1 MYLKT
6 LELHGFK
13 SFPDKT
19 VLHFNP
25 GATVIVGPNGSGK
38 SNITDAMRWVLGE
51 ISTKNIRGSKMEDVI
66 FVGADGH
73 RPMSFA
79 EVSITFDDSDEPRKL
94 NYPYEEVTV
103 TRRYYRAG
111 ESEYFINRKPCRLK
125 DIKELFM
132 NTGIGRDGYSI
143 IGQGKIAE
151 IISKKSE
158 DRRGIFEESA
168 GITKFRYQKNESE
181 KKLAETEDNM
191 NRVLDIYNEIES
203 RIGPLERD
211 AKKARQYLD
220 LYDEKK
226 KLDVSVWL
234 YDTEKIRKDADKA
247 AADCR
252 LSAHE
257 LEMAEDDERALE
269 AKYDRLFE
277 AYQQNKQESARI
289 YERIREINEYVRKC
303 EESYRTLENEAT
315 HKEALA
321 AAAMT
326 SAEKSEADIL
336 LERQNIDGIRDRL
349 SEIGKNIDD
358 ANKKIRELEEKKE
371 EANDRA
377 KELERELSDS
387 LRILKETEREQQD
400 LRVRLD
406 VIKNSLTD
414 QSDRETTVIRDLEK
428 YSKELA
434 EIDSESE
441 DCRKSVEMYESALEK
456 SDSEIAKCDRQILEL
471 SDKAEVARRSLSAVK
486 AEKEALHSRIA
497 ALARMQEHF
506 DGYNNS
512 VKYVMQAHTE
522 GKLRGIHG
530 PLSLLVKVSE
540 KYTVALETA
549 LGAALQN
556 IVVDD
561 EAAAKAAIY
570 ALKGANAGR
579 ATFYPLSSIKG
590 QSRTRELE
598 DAARSTG
605 FIGYADELVRTD
617 DRYKDIVSSII
628 GRIAVFDN
636 IDNATA
642 VARRCNWKIRIVTLD
657 GQQINMGG
665 SFTGGSVR
673 KDSGMLSRASHIDK
687 LREDE
692 KELDKKADGAE
703 KELSVIEAKLTE
715 LSNYRRK
722 EDEKVKISEVMLRT
736 ERAQLDEYEA
746 NRNMIMNLLEKLTHD
761 KASMQENS
769 KRGGED
775 IIALEAAIARNEKT
789 AGEISQER
797 AELDIRRNEALD
809 EALDIER
816 AINDHRI
823 EIAGYLKDA
832 ENCEAS
838 ISEAEERASKREAEK
853 EESENTSR
861 RLLEEAESARSSI
874 REKQFEVETL
884 RGELSEKEQE
894 RAKLDA
900 NDAEYDRKLNEIR
913 IKTREV
919 SNRKELSYRA
929 HMANESKLEKLTAE
943 IDKMVSRLW
952 DEYELTHATAV
963 ALDYPP
969 ITEKTRAESVSR
981 LNELK
986 KAVKALGHVN
996 VGAIEEYALLKE
1008 RYDYLKEQLD
1018 DLTKSKSELE
1028 GIIGTIEEE
1037 MKRMFVDAFER
1048 INTYFGET
1056 FKELFG
1062 GGSAQLTLTD
1072 PENVLSS
1079 GVEINVA
1086 PPGKM
1091 IKNLTL
1097 LSGGEQAFVAIAL
1110 IFALIKVNPS
1120 PFCIFDEIEAA
1131 LDEVNVTRVANYV
1144 KRFSK
1149 EMQIIL
1155 ISHRRGMMETADT
1168 LYGVT
1173 MPRHGISKVFTLD
1186 VNAVAEN
1193 PAEADKYV
1201 Q

>member
-1 MYLKT
+1 VYLKT

-19 VLHFNP
+19 TLHFNP
-25 GATVIVGPNGSGK
+25 GSTVIVGPNGSGK

-51 ISTKNIRGSKMEDVI
+51 ISTKNIRGAKMEDVI

-79 EVSITFDDSDEPRKL
+79 EVSITFDDSEEPRKL

-111 ESEYFINRKPCRLK
+111 ESEYFINRKPCRLR

-143 IGQGKIAE
+143 VGQGKIAE

-191 NRVLDIYNEIES
+191 NRVLDIFNELEA

-211 AKKARQYLD
+211 AKKARQYLE

-226 KLDVSVWL
+226 MLDVSVWL
-234 YDTEKIRKDADKA
+234 FDTEKLRDDAQKA
-247 AADCR
+247 EADCR

-257 LEMAEDDERALE
+257 LEMADDDQKQLE
-269 AKYDRLFE
+269 ARYQRLFE
-277 AYQQNKQESARI
+277 ASQENKQLSARI
-289 YERIREINEYVRKC
+289 YERIREINEYIRTC
-303 EESYRTLENEAT
+303 EESYRSLENEAT

-321 AAAMT
+321 AAAMVN
-326 SAEKSEADIL
+326 AGKSDADIAA
-336 LERQNIDGIRDRL
+336 ENSVADGIRCRID
-349 SEIGKNIDD
+349 EIGKQIDL
-358 ANKKIRELEEKKE
+358 ANKKCAELEGLRN
-371 EANDRA
+371 EARERA
-377 KELERELSDS
+377 AELDEELSQS
-387 LRILKETEREQQD
+387 LKILRETEKEHGD
-400 LRVRLD
+400 LQVRLD

-414 QSDRETTVIRDLEK
+414 QTDRESTVDNDLRK
-428 YSKELA
+428 YEKELA
-434 EIDSESE
+434 DLTEEWES
-441 DCRKSVEMYESALEK
+441 CKKSVEMYEGALEK
-456 SDSEIAKCDRQILEL
+456 SDSEIAKCDRQLLEL
-471 SDKAEVARRSLSAVK
+471 SDKAEIARKTQSRYK
-486 AEKEALHSRIA
+486 AEAEALHSRIA

-512 VKYVMQAHTE
+512 VKYVMQAHAE
-522 GKLRGIHG
+522 CRLRGIRG
-530 PLSLLVKVSE
+530 PISHLVKVSE
-540 KYTVALETA
+540 EYTVALETA

-556 IVVDD
+556 IVVED
-561 EAAAKAAIY
+561 EASAKAAIY

-579 ATFYPLSSIKG
+579 ATFYPMSSIKA
-590 QSRTRELE
+590 QTRTKELE
-598 DAARSTG
+598 DAKRAVG
-605 FIGYADELVRTD
+605 FIGYADELLTTEEQ
-617 DRYKDIVSSII
+617 YKDIISSII

-636 IDNATA
+636 IDNASS
-642 VARRCNWKIRIVTLD
+642 VARKCGWKIRIVTLD

-687 LREDE
+687 LRADE
-692 KELDKKADGAE
+692 KELSEKAETAQ
-703 KELSVIEAKLTE
+703 KELSTVEAKITE

-736 ERAQLDEYEA
+736 ERAQLDEVEA
-746 NRNMIMNLLEKLTHD
+746 NRNMITSLLEKLTHD
-761 KASMQENS
+761 KISLAENS

-775 IIALEAAIARNEKT
+775 IVKLEEAIARNEKT
-789 AGEISQER
+789 AAEISEER
-797 AELDIRRNEALD
+797 SELDILKNEALD
-809 EALDIER
+809 TAAEYEK
-816 AINDHRI
+816 AINDCRI
-823 EIAGYLKDA
+823 EIVGYMKDGENA
-832 ENCEAS
+832 E
-838 ISEAEERASKREAEK
+838 ISLRESEERSAKRVAEK
-853 EESENTSR
+853 EESENEASR
-861 RLLEEAESARSSI
+861 LRSEAEGARLSI
-874 REKQFEVETL
+874 KDKQLEVETL
-884 RGELSEKEQE
+884 KKELSEREKEKQT
-894 RAKLDA
+894 LDA
-900 NDAEYDRKLNEIR
+900 NDAEFDLKLNDVR
-913 IKTREV
+913 IKTKDV
-919 SNRKELSYRA
+919 ADRKELSYRA
-929 HMANESKLEKLTAE
+929 HLANEARLEKLSGE

-963 ALDYPP
+963 ALGYPE
-969 ITEKTRAESVSR
+969 ITEKTRPESFAR
-981 LNELK
+981 LTELK
-986 KAVKALGHVN
+986 RQVKALGHVN
-996 VGAIEEYALLKE
+996 VGAIEEYANLKE

-1018 DLTKSKSELE
+1018 DLTVSKAELE
-1028 GIIGTIEEE
+1028 GIIGSIEEE
-1037 MKRMFVDAFER
+1037 MKRMFVSAFER

-1056 FKELFG
+1056 FRELFG
-1062 GGSAQLTLTD
+1062 GGSAHLTLTD
-1072 PENVLSS
+1072 PENVLTS
-1079 GVEINVA
+1079 GVEIDVA

-1110 IFALIKVNPS
+1110 IFALIRVNPS

>member
-19 VLHFNP
+19 TLHFNP
-25 GATVIVGPNGSGK
+25 GSTVIVGPNGSGK

-79 EVSITFDDSDEPRKL
+79 EVSITFDDSEEPRKL
-94 NYPYEEVTV
+94 NYPYSEVTV
-103 TRRYYRAG
+103 TRRFYRAG

-143 IGQGKIAE
+143 VGQGKIAE

-191 NRVLDIYNEIES
+191 NRVLDIFGEIES

-211 AKKARQYLD
+211 AKKARQYLE
-220 LYDEKK
+220 LYEEKK
-226 KLDVSVWL
+226 MLDVSVWL
-234 YDTEKIRKDADKA
+234 YDTEEMRDEAQKA
-247 AADCR
+247 EANCR

-257 LEMAEDDERALE
+257 LEMAEDDERQLE
-269 AKYDRLFE
+269 ARYERLFE
-277 AYQQNKQESARI
+277 MSQENKHQSARI
-289 YERIREINEYVRKC
+289 YDRIREINEYIRKC

-321 AAAMT
+321 AAAMAT
-326 SAEKSEADIL
+326 AKKGDADIAV
-336 LERQNIDGIRDRL
+336 ERENISAQRARME
-349 SEIGKNIDD
+349 EIGKRIDE
-358 ANKKIRELEEKKE
+358 ANKRIEALEEEKNEAKARGAELE
-371 EANDRA
+371 A
-377 KELERELSDS
+377 ELAASFK
-387 LRILKETEREQQD
+387 ILQETEKERQD

-414 QSDRETTVIRDLEK
+414 QSDRESTVDRDLER
-428 YSKELA
+428 YTRELEELSA
-434 EIDSESE
+434 ECEE
-441 DCRKSVEMYESALEK
+441 CKRSVELYEKALEK
-456 SDSEIAKCDRQILEL
+456 SDGEIAKCDRQILEL
-471 SDKAEVARRSLSAVK
+471 SDKAELARRDYSGCK
-486 AEKEALHSRIA
+486 AEAEALHSRIA

-512 VKYVMQAHTE
+512 VKYVMQSHSE
-522 GKLRGIHG
+522 GRLRGIHG
-530 PLSLLVKVSE
+530 PLSHLVKVSE
-540 KYTVALETA
+540 EYTVAMETA
-549 LGAALQN
+549 LGGALQN
-556 IVVDD
+556 IVVED
-561 EAAAKAAIY
+561 EAAAKDAIY

-590 QSRTRELE
+590 QTRTRELE
-598 DAARSTG
+598 DAARQRG
-605 FIGYADELVRTD
+605 FIGYADELLTTD
-617 DRYKDIVSSII
+617 EKYRDIVSSII

-642 VARRCNWKIRIVTLD
+642 VARKCAWKIRIVTLD

-687 LREDE
+687 LRNEE
-692 KELDKKADGAE
+692 KELLSKAE
-703 KELSVIEAKLTE
+703 KAGKELKDIEAKLAE
-715 LSNYRRK
+715 LTNYRRK

-746 NRNMIMNLLEKLTHD
+746 NRTMTENLLEKLTHD
-761 KASMQENS
+761 KISLEENS

-775 IIALEAAIARNEKT
+775 IAALEAAIARNEKT
-789 AGEISQER
+789 GKEISLER

-809 EALDIER
+809 SALDIER
-816 AINDHRI
+816 AINDVRI
-823 EIAGYLKDA
+823 EIAGHLKDG
-832 ENCEAS
+832 ENCTLS
-838 ISEAEERASKREAEK
+838 IRDAEERAAKREAEK
-853 EESENTSR
+853 KANIDEASSLR
-861 RLLEEAESARSSI
+861 AEAERARASI
-874 REKQFEVETL
+874 EDKQNEVEAL
-884 RGELSEKEQE
+884 KKELSEREEE
-894 RAKLDA
+894 RAQLDA
-900 NDAEYDRKLNEIR
+900 NDADYDKKLNEVR
-913 IKTREV
+913 IKTKEV
-919 SNRKELSYRA
+919 SSRKELSYRA
-929 HMANESKLEKLTAE
+929 HMANEAKLEKLNGE

-963 ALDYPP
+963 ALGYPP
-969 ITEKTRAESVSR
+969 VTEKTRPESFAR
-981 LNELK
+981 LTELRRQ
-986 KAVKALGHVN
+986 VKALGHVN
-996 VGAIEEYALLKE
+996 VGAIEEYTVLKE

-1018 DLTKSKSELE
+1018 DLTTSKAELE
-1028 GIIGTIEEE
+1028 GIIGSIEEE
-1037 MKRMFVDAFER
+1037 MKRMFVSAFER

-1056 FKELFG
+1056 FRELFG
-1062 GGSAQLTLTD
+1062 GGSAHLTLTD

-1079 GVEINVA
+1079 GVEIDVA

-1110 IFALIKVNPS
+1110 IFALIRVNPS

>member
-94 NYPYEEVTV
+94 NYPYTEVTV

-111 ESEYFINRKPCRLK
+111 ESEYFINRKACRLK

-132 NTGIGRDGYSI
+132 NTGIGREGYSI
-143 IGQGKIAE
+143 VGQGKIAE

-181 KKLAETEDNM
+181 KRLAETEDNM
-191 NRVLDIYNEIES
+191 NRVLDIFNEIES

-211 AKKARQYLD
+211 AKKARQYLE

-226 KLDVSVWL
+226 MLDVSVWL
-234 YDTEKIRKDADKA
+234 YDTERLRADAQKA
-247 AADCR
+247 DADCR
-252 LSAHE
+252 LSSHE
-257 LEMAEDDERALE
+257 LEMAEDDQAQLE
-269 AKYDRLFE
+269 SRYERLFE
-277 AYQQNKQESARI
+277 ASQENKQNSARI
-289 YERIREINEYVRKC
+289 YERIRLINEYIREC
-303 EESYRTLENEAT
+303 EESYRVLENEAT
-315 HKEALA
+315 HKEALSA
-321 AAAMT
+321 AATANAKN
-326 SAEKSEADIL
+326 SEEDIKAEAEAIKAIRTRMDEIG
-336 LERQNIDGIRDRL
+336 RNIDIAYKRI
-349 SEIGKNIDD
+349 S
-358 ANKKIRELEEKKE
+358 ELEELKAETLSNANAIDEELKAALKVLLETDKE
-371 EANDRA
+371 R
-377 KELERELSDS
+377 
-387 LRILKETEREQQD
+387 QD

-406 VIKNSLTD
+406 VIRNSLSD
-414 QSDRETTVIRDLEK
+414 QSDRESDIDGDLQK
-428 YSKELA
+428 YTDELSGIL
-434 EIDSESE
+434 EELE
-441 DCRKSVEMYESALEK
+441 GCRRSVEMYEGALEK
-456 SDSEIAKCDRQILEL
+456 SDSEIAKCDRQLLEL
-471 SDKAEVARRSLSAVK
+471 GDKERVARDTESRYR
-486 AEKEALHSRIA
+486 AEAQALHSRIA
-497 ALARMQEHF
+497 ALRRMQEHF

-522 GKLRGIHG
+522 GKLFGIYG
-530 PLSLLVKVSE
+530 PLSQLVKVDE
-540 KYTVALETA
+540 RYTVALETA

-556 IVVDD
+556 IVVKD
-561 EAAAKAAIY
+561 EASAKAAIY

-590 QSRTRELE
+590 QSRTKELL
-598 DAARSTG
+598 DAQSARG
-605 FIGYADELVRTD
+605 FIGFADELLTTD
-617 DRYKDIVSSII
+617 EQYKEIVSSII

-642 VARRCNWKIRIVTLD
+642 VARKCNWKIRIVTLD

-687 LREDE
+687 LKAEE
-692 KELDKKADGAE
+692 EELLAKAESAKEERVSL
-703 KELSVIEAKLTE
+703 EAKITE
-715 LSNYRRK
+715 LTNYRRK

-736 ERAQLDEYEA
+736 ERAQLDELEA
-746 NRNMIMNLLEKLTHD
+746 NRNMTENLLEKLTHD
-761 KASMQENS
+761 KNSLSENS
-769 KRGGED
+769 RKGSED
-775 IIALEAAIARNEKT
+775 IALLEEAIEKN
-789 AGEISQER
+789 SER
-797 AELDIRRNEALD
+797 AEKIGEERLELDIKKNEELDRVKALED
-809 EALDIER
+809 S
-816 AINDHRI
+816 INEIRV
-823 EIAGYLKDA
+823 EIAGHLRDGENAELTLK
-832 ENCEAS
+832 
-838 ISEAEERASKREAEK
+838 EAEERASKREAQRK
-853 EESENTSR
+853 ESVDEAA
-861 RLLEEAESARSSI
+861 RLTEEANAARASI
-874 REKQFEVETL
+874 KDKQLEVEAL
-884 RGELSEKEQE
+884 KAELSEREAE
-894 RAKLDA
+894 RASLEE
-900 NDAEYDRKLNEIR
+900 NDAEYDKKLNEVR
-913 IKTREV
+913 IKTKEV
-919 SNRKELSYRA
+919 QDKKELTYRA
-929 HMANESKLEKLTAE
+929 HLANESKLEKLNSE

-963 ALDYPP
+963 ALGYPE
-969 ITEKTRAESVSR
+969 ITEKTRPESFAR
-981 LNELK
+981 LTELK
-986 KAVKALGHVN
+986 RQVKSLGHVN
-996 VGAIEEYALLKE
+996 VGAIEEYTTLKE

-1018 DLTKSKSELE
+1018 DLTTSKTELC
-1028 GIIGTIEEE
+1028 GIIATIEEE
-1037 MKRMFVDAFER
+1037 MKRMFVSAFER
-1048 INTYFGET
+1048 INTYFSET

-1062 GGSAQLTLTD
+1062 GGSAHLTLTD

-1079 GVEINVA
+1079 GVEIDVA

-1110 IFALIKVNPS
+1110 IFALIRVNPS

-1186 VNAVAEN
+1186 VNAVSEN

>member
-25 GATVIVGPNGSGK
+25 GSTVIVGPNGSGK

-66 FVGADGH
+66 FVGADDH

-79 EVSITFDDSDEPRKL
+79 EVSITFDDSEEPRKL
-94 NYPYEEVTV
+94 NYPYSEVTV

-111 ESEYFINRKPCRLK
+111 ESEYYINRKPCRLK

-143 IGQGKIAE
+143 VGQGKIAE

-191 NRVLDIYNEIES
+191 NRVLDIFSEIEN

-211 AKKARQYLD
+211 AKKARQYLE

-234 YDTEKIRKDADKA
+234 YDTRKLRDDVEKTAS
-247 AADCR
+247 DCR
-252 LSAHE
+252 ISANE
-257 LEMAEDDERALE
+257 LEMVEDSERQLR

-277 AYQQNKQESARI
+277 AAQQNKQESARI
-289 YERIREINEYVRKC
+289 YERIREINEYIRKC
-303 EESYRTLENEAT
+303 EESYRILETEAT
-315 HKEALA
+315 QKEALA
-321 AAAMT
+321 AAAGNN
-326 SAEKSEADIL
+326 AKKSEADFL
-336 LERQNIDGIRDRL
+336 LEMENVNALRNKAE
-349 SEIGKNIDD
+349 EIGKAIDLS
-358 ANKKIRELEEKKE
+358 NKKIEELEEKKNE
-371 EANDRA
+371 CRERA
-377 KELERELSDS
+377 AELEKELSESFKV
-387 LRILKETEREQQD
+387 LRETEKEKDD

-414 QSDRETTVIRDLEK
+414 QSDRESTVEADLEK
-428 YSKELA
+428 YTKELS
-434 EIDSESE
+434 EIEKESES
-441 DCRKSVEMYESALEK
+441 CRQSVEMYEAALEK
-456 SDSEIAKCDRQILEL
+456 SDSEIAKCDKKLLEL
-471 SDKAEVARRSLSAVK
+471 SDKAEIVRQTQRRFK
-486 AEKEALHSRIA
+486 AESEALHSRIA

-512 VKYVMQAHTE
+512 VKYVMQAYSD

-530 PLSLLVKVSE
+530 PLSHLVKVNES
-540 KYTVALETA
+540 YTVALETA

-561 EAAAKAAIY
+561 ETAAKAAIY
-570 ALKGANAGR
+570 ALKNANAGR

-598 DAARSTG
+598 DAKSAKG
-605 FIGYADELVRTD
+605 FVGYADELLSTD
-617 DRYKDIVSSII
+617 EKYKNVVSSII

-642 VARRCNWKIRIVTLD
+642 VARGCGWKIRIVTLD

-673 KDSGMLSRASHIDK
+673 KDSGMLSRGAHIDK
-687 LREDE
+687 LRLEEAELVEKMKAAGDE
-692 KELDKKADGAE
+692 LGE
-703 KELSVIEAKLTE
+703 IEGKIGE

-736 ERAQLDEYEA
+736 ERSQLDEYEA
-746 NRNMIMNLLEKLTHD
+746 NRNMISNLLEKLSHD
-761 KASMQENS
+761 KISLFENA
-769 KRGGED
+769 KRGTED
-775 IIALEAAIARNEKT
+775 IANLEKAVEEKERISNEISKEREQTDIQRNEV
-789 AGEISQER
+789 
-797 AELDIRRNEALD
+797 LD
-809 EALDIER
+809 EMGELEQ
-816 AINDHRI
+816 AINDCRV
-823 EIAGYLKDA
+823 EIAGHLKDGENA
-832 ENCEAS
+832 EHS
-838 ISEAEERASKREAEK
+838 IAEAEERAAKRNAEK
-853 EESENTSR
+853 EESENEVRTL
-861 RLLEEAESARSSI
+861 LLEAQSSRDAI
-874 REKQFEVETL
+874 GEKRLEVEGL
-884 RGELSEKEQE
+884 KKELAE
-894 RAKLDA
+894 REDQKTKLDE
-900 NDAEYDRKLNEIR
+900 NDAEYDRKLNEVMNS
-913 IKTREV
+913 T
-919 SNRKELSYRA
+919 KELSSKKDLCYRA
-929 HMANESKLEKLTAE
+929 HTANETKLEKLNDE
-943 IDKMVSRLW
+943 LDKMVARLW
-952 DEYELTHATAV
+952 DEYELTHSTAL
-963 ALDYPP
+963 ALDYPLL
-969 ITEKTRAESVSR
+969 TAETRPASVQR

-986 KAVKALGHVN
+986 KQVKALGHVN
-996 VGAIEEYALLKE
+996 VSAIEEYAVLKE
-1008 RYDYLKEQLD
+1008 RYDYMKAQLD
-1018 DLTKSKSELE
+1018 DLTKSKAELE
-1028 GIIGTIEEE
+1028 GIIGSIEEE
-1037 MKRMFVDAFER
+1037 MKKMFVSAFER

-1056 FKELFG
+1056 FRELFG
-1062 GGSAQLTLTD
+1062 GGSAHLTLTD
-1072 PENVLSS
+1072 PENVLTS
-1079 GVEINVA
+1079 GVEIDVA

-1186 VNAVAEN
+1186 VNAVAQN

>member
-1 MYLKT
+1 VYLKT

-19 VLHFNP
+19 TLHFNP
-25 GATVIVGPNGSGK
+25 GSTVIVGPNGSGK

-79 EVSITFDDSDEPRKL
+79 EVSMTFDDSEEPKKL
-94 NYPYEEVTV
+94 NCPYDEVTV

-111 ESEYFINRKPCRLK
+111 ESEYYINRKPCRLK

-132 NTGIGRDGYSI
+132 NTGVGRDGYSI
-143 IGQGKIAE
+143 VGQGKIAE

-181 KKLAETEDNM
+181 KRLSETEDNM
-191 NRVLDIYNEIES
+191 NRVLDIFNELES

-211 AKKARQYLD
+211 AKKARQYLE

-226 KLDVSVWL
+226 QLDVSVWL
-234 YDTEKIRKDADKA
+234 YDTEKLRNDAQKA
-247 AADCR
+247 EADCR

-257 LEMAEDDERALE
+257 LEMADDDEKQLE
-269 AKYDRLFE
+269 AQYERLFE
-277 AYQQNKQESARI
+277 ASQENKQLSARI
-289 YERIREINEYVRKC
+289 YERIREINEFIRTS
-303 EESYRTLENEAT
+303 EESYRVLENEAT
-315 HKEALA
+315 HKEALSA
-321 AAAMT
+321 AALAN
-326 SAEKSEADIL
+326 AKKSDDDIASE
-336 LERQNIDGIRDRL
+336 LEGIGNLRSRME
-349 SEIGKNIDD
+349 EIGKNIDL
-358 ANKKIRELEEKKE
+358 ANRKIAELEELRE
-371 EANDRA
+371 SARESA
-377 KELERELSDS
+377 RELDEELAAS
-387 LRILKETEREQQD
+387 LRVLRETQKERGD
-400 LRVRLD
+400 LQVRLD

-414 QSDRETTVIRDLEK
+414 QSDRVTTVEADLQK
-428 YSKELA
+428 YTKELESIEA
-434 EIDSESE
+434 EWEECS
-441 DCRKSVEMYESALEK
+441 RSVEMYEKALEK
-456 SDSEIAKCDRQILEL
+456 SDSEIAKADRQILEL
-471 SDKAEVARRSLSAVK
+471 SDKAEVQRRTQSKYK
-486 AEKEALHSRIA
+486 AEAEALHSRIA
-497 ALARMQEHF
+497 ALSRMQEHF

-512 VKYVMQAHTE
+512 VKYVMQAHAQCS
-522 GKLRGIHG
+522 LRGIHG
-530 PLSLLVKVSE
+530 PLSHLVKVDAQ
-540 KYTVALETA
+540 YTVALETA

-556 IVVDD
+556 IVVED
-561 EAAAKAAIY
+561 EAAAKDAIY
-570 ALKGANAGR
+570 ALKKANAGR

-598 DAARSTG
+598 DASRAKG
-605 FIGYADELVRTD
+605 FVGYADELLTTEAKYR
-617 DRYKDIVSSII
+617 DIVSSIV

-636 IDNATA
+636 IENATR
-642 VARRCNWKIRIVTLD
+642 VARNCGWKIRIVTLD

-687 LREDE
+687 LREEEAELLSKADTAK
-692 KELDKKADGAE
+692 KELTA
-703 KELSVIEAKLTE
+703 LEAKLTE

-736 ERAQLDEYEA
+736 ERAQLDELEA
-746 NRNMIMNLLEKLTHD
+746 NRTMIGNLLEKLLHD
-761 KASMQENS
+761 KLSIAENS

-775 IIALEAAIARNEKT
+775 IVKLEAAIERNEKT
-789 AGEISQER
+789 AEAISAER
-797 AELDIRRNEALD
+797 AELDIKKNEALD
-809 EALDIER
+809 TAAEYERDINEV
-816 AINDHRI
+816 RI
-823 EIAGYLKDA
+823 EIAGYIRDGQNA
-832 ENCEAS
+832 EA
-838 ISEAEERASKREAEK
+838 ILSEAEARAEK
-853 EESENTSR
+853 RRAEKKASEDEAQ
-861 RLLEEAESARSSI
+861 RLLSEAAAARESI
-874 REKQFEVETL
+874 KDKQAYVETL
-884 RGELSEKEQE
+884 KTELSEKEAE
-894 RAKLDA
+894 KARLDE
-900 NDAEYDRKLNEIR
+900 NDSEFDRKLNEVR
-913 IKTREV
+913 IKTRDV
-919 SNRKELSYRA
+919 TQRKELSYRA
-929 HMANESKLEKLTAE
+929 HMANESKLEKLNGE

-963 ALDYPP
+963 ALGYPAL
-969 ITEKTRAESVSR
+969 TEKTRPESFAR
-981 LNELK
+981 LTELK
-986 KAVKALGHVN
+986 RQVKALGHVN
-996 VGAIEEYALLKE
+996 VGAIEEYAALKE

-1018 DLTKSKSELE
+1018 DLTKSKTELE
-1028 GIIGTIEEE
+1028 SIIGSIEEE
-1037 MKRMFVDAFER
+1037 MKRMFVSAFER
-1048 INTYFGET
+1048 INEYFGET
-1056 FKELFG
+1056 FRELFG
-1062 GGSAQLTLTD
+1062 GGSAHLTLTD

-1079 GVEINVA
+1079 GVEIDVA

>member
-25 GATVIVGPNGSGK
+25 GSTVIVGPNGSGK

-181 KKLAETEDNM
+181 KKLSETEDNM

-211 AKKARQYLD
+211 AKKARQYLE

-234 YDTEKIRKDADKA
+234 FDTEKIRTDADKA
-247 AADCR
+247 SADCR

-257 LEMAEDDERALE
+257 LEMADDDEKALE
-269 AKYDRLFE
+269 AQYDRLFE
-277 AYQQNKQESARI
+277 ASQENKQRSAQI

-303 EESYRTLENEAT
+303 EESYRVLENEAT

-321 AAAMT
+321 AAAM
-326 SAEKSEADIL
+326 SNAEKSEADIA
-336 LERQNIDGIRDRL
+336 LERGNIERL
-349 SEIGKNIDD
+349 RSDLDKIGESID
-358 ANKKIRELEEKKE
+358 ASNNKIKELEEKRE
-371 EANDRA
+371 EANGRA

-387 LRILKETEREQQD
+387 FRILRETEKERQD
-400 LRVRLD
+400 LQVRLD
-406 VIKNSLTD
+406 VIKNSLSD
-414 QSDRETTVIRDLEK
+414 QSDREITVVRDLEK
-428 YSKELA
+428 YQNELKSL
-434 EIDSESE
+434 DESLDE
-441 DCRKSVEMYESALEK
+441 CRQSVELYESALEK
-456 SDSEIAKCDRQILEL
+456 SEGEIARCDRQLLEL
-471 SDKAEVARRSLSAVK
+471 SDKAEISRKSLIAVR

-497 ALARMQEHF
+497 ALSRMQEHF

-522 GKLRGIHG
+522 GRLRGIHG
-530 PLSLLVKVSE
+530 PLSLLVKVGDE
-540 KYTVALETA
+540 YTVALETA

-561 EAAAKAAIY
+561 ESCAKAAIK

-590 QSRTRELE
+590 QTKTRELE
-598 DAARSTG
+598 DASRAKG
-605 FIGYADELVRTD
+605 FIGYADELVKTENKYRE
-617 DRYKDIVSSII
+617 IVSNIV

-636 IDNATA
+636 IDNATDF
-642 VARRCNWKIRIVTLD
+642 ARGCGWRIRIVTLD

-673 KDSGMLSRASHIDK
+673 KDSGMLSRATHIDK
-687 LREDE
+687 LRADE
-692 KELDKKADGAE
+692 AELTKKAEGAQSD
-703 KELSVIEAKLTE
+703 LSAIEAKITE

-722 EDEKVKISEVMLRT
+722 EDEKVKISSVMLRT

-746 NRNMIMNLLEKLTHD
+746 NRNMVMNLLEKLTHD
-761 KASMQENS
+761 KASMAENS

-775 IIALEAAIARNEKT
+775 IVLLESSIARNEKT
-789 AGEISQER
+789 AKAISKER
-797 AELDIRRNEALD
+797 EELDIRRNEALD
-809 EALDIER
+809 DALETER
-816 AINDHRI
+816 EINVCRI
-823 EIAGYLKDA
+823 EIAGYMRDA
-832 ENCEAS
+832 QNCEAS
-838 ISEAEERASKREAEK
+838 IAAAEERAAKREAERQ
-853 EESENTSR
+853 ESESESR
-861 RLLEEAESARSSI
+861 RLLGEADGARSSI
-874 REKQFEVETL
+874 REKQLEVENL
-884 RGELSEKEQE
+884 RKELSEREAE
-894 RAKLDA
+894 RSRLDE
-900 NDAEYDRKLNEIR
+900 NDADYDRKLNDIR
-913 IKTREV
+913 LKTREV
-919 SNRKELSYRA
+919 TNRKELSYKA
-929 HMANESKLEKLTAE
+929 HVANESRLEKLTAE
-943 IDKMVSRLW
+943 IDKMVARLW
-952 DEYELTHATAV
+952 DEYELTHSTAV

-969 ITEKTRAESVSR
+969 VTEKTRLESVAR

-996 VGAIEEYALLKE
+996 VGAIEEYAVLKE
-1008 RYDYLKEQLD
+1008 RYDYLKAQLE
-1018 DLTKSKSELE
+1018 DLTKSKAELE
-1028 GIIGTIEEE
+1028 GIIGSIEEE

-1056 FKELFG
+1056 FVELFG
-1062 GGSAQLTLTD
+1062 GGSAQLSLTD

-1110 IFALIKVNPS
+1110 IFALIRVNPS